1 MGTIIK
7 RPDIKGDIVHVANDR
22 YGNILVIDDRK
33 HRILSFDSVFEQSKI
48 LRRAPHVPVHEYSRA
63 MLLPIAFARPDH
75 ITVLGLGAGVV
86 AHGIHRLLPDSQ
98 VHVVELRQ
106 KVFETARD
114 WFSFPQHER
123 LHVTVADVWHTL
135 ETLPVASTA
144 MIVTDLYSADRMS
157 PLQAQRRFIKACARA
172 LKPDGWL
179 VLNYHRMPEPDGN
192 LLRELKR
199 QFPCLL
205 TFKSKTNNWVIYGCN
220 RAFDPWQ
227 IPDAV
232 LKALEEQLPVGWPAL
247 MKKIRV
253 L

>member
-123 LHVTVADVWHTL
+123 LHVTVADAWHTL
-135 ETLPVASTA
+135 EHVSDSDCCVDGLGGKP
-144 MIVTDLYSADRMS
+144 
-157 PLQAQRRFIKACARA
+157 PLWLRRV
-172 LKPDGWL
+172 GT
-179 VLNYHRMPEPDGN
+179 
-192 LLRELKR
+192 
-199 QFPCLL
+199 CL
-205 TFKSKTNNWVIYGCN
+205 
-220 RAFDPWQ
+220 
-227 IPDAV
+227 
-232 LKALEEQLPVGWPAL
+232 
-247 MKKIRV
+247 RV
-253 L
+253 LRWRGHVRSWRRLGPT